1 MKMRI
6 SFEVM
11 EGSVSSELGSGL
23 GRWVGK
29 VVYD

>member
-23 GRWVGK
+23 GRWVREGGI
-29 VVYD
+29 